1 MSYDPWLVRGDLV
14 GGDQLPLARELGAGT
29 TKRPLKTGR
38 QTVTRAG
45 IARVAA
51 LALLWGSS
59 FLWIKL
65 ALRGFNPVQIVFAR
79 LLLGFLVLAPI
90 VLSRGLRFPRGW
102 QTWGHLFVAAL
113 VANAVPYVLFGIG
126 EQTVG
131 SNVAGVLNAT
141 TPLWT
146 LLLAFLVRT
155 DRTITGSKATGFALG
170 FLGVV
175 IIFTPWESAGEI
187 ASWGGLACLAASANY
202 GISFVYMGRFLTRRG
217 IDPLVLAASQLAAA
231 SILLAV
237 AMPFAGTQPPTW
249 RADAVLSLLILG
261 ALGTG
266 IAYVLNY
273 RIIQDDGPAAAST
286 VTYLL
291 PVVAVILGWIVLHET
306 ITVAM
311 LGGFVLVLI
320 GVALTRRS
328 PAGSSSA
335 SAADSAQDG
344 QKG

>member
-1 MSYDPWLVRGDLV
+1 M
-14 GGDQLPLARELGAGT
+14 
-29 TKRPLKTGR
+29 KTEH
-38 QTVTRAG
+38 QTITRTG

-51 LALLWGSS
+51 LAVLWGSS

-79 LLLGFLVLAPI
+79 LVLGFVVLAPI

-113 VANAVPYVLFGIG
+113 VANAIPYVLFGIG

-146 LLLAFLVRT
+146 LLLAFLVGA
-155 DRTITGSKATGFALG
+155 DRNITRPKAIGFALG

-175 IIFTPWESAGEI
+175 IIFTPWESASEI
-187 ASWGGLACLAASANY
+187 ASWGGLACLAASASY
-202 GISFVYMGRFLTRRG
+202 GISYVYMGRFLTRRG

-237 AMPFAGTQPPTW
+237 AMPVVGTESPTW
-249 RADAVLSLLILG
+249 QADAIVSLLILG

-273 RIIQDDGPAAAST
+273 RIIQDDGPTIAST
-286 VTYLL
+286 VTYLV
-291 PVVAVILGWIVLHET
+291 PIVAVILGRLVLGET
-306 ITVAM
+306 ITATM
-311 LGGFVLVLI
+311 FGGFALVLV
-320 GVALTRRS
+320 GVALTRR
-328 PAGSSSA
+328 PANGS
-335 SAADSAQDG
+335 G
-344 QKG
+344 